1 MKKFMKKV
9 VFLMAAIMCFAVLG
23 TSEAAFAQA
32 ADDTI
37 TIYFVDGT
45 NEQWIAN
52 DFAVIELV
60 DNTHGHDKYIMT
72 TTDNKVW
79 SVEVPATAYNITFN
93 RYDRN
98 QTVIWNSWSATGRDG
113 RITYVAR
120 GTSNGDWDSV
130 NNTALE
136 ASGIKQDE

>member
-1 MKKFMKKV
+1 MKKFMKKIA
-9 VFLMAAIMCFAVLG
+9 FLMAAIMCFTVLG

-32 ADDTI
+32 AGDTV

-45 NEQWIAN
+45 KEQWIAN
-52 DFAVIELV
+52 DSAVIELV

-93 RYDRN
+93 RYN
-98 QTVIWNSWSATGRDG
+98 SAQTVIWNSWSAAGRDG
-113 RITYVAR
+113 RNTYVAM
-120 GTSNGDWDSV
+120 GTSNGDWASA
-130 NNTALE
+130 NNTALGT
-136 ASGIKQDE
+136 SDVK